1 MNKQYVLDLISQ
13 LNIAEHAYYV
23 LNKPVMSDG
32 EYDKLFNELK
42 EIEKNYSE
50 LIFSFSPTQR
60 VTGTPDNAF
69 TQVEHKQ
76 RMYSLD
82 NSESLEDIQKWIE
95 KNEKLTDLN
104 LFPITVEP
112 KIDGLAISLIYKD
125 NVLQQGLTRGD
136 GIIGEDV
143 THNIKTI
150 KNIPLKLPD
159 GFNNEFEIRGEIY
172 MPSSSFDELNK
183 QKVSDKKKLEELL
196 SIEKNQ
202 LSEMQK
208 EQIRNLRSEGVSE
221 FINSRNAAA
230 GSLRQKNSEITA
242 TRDLRLLA
250 YQLIQ
255 HGEQKQLPYS
265 EQISKMKL
273 FGFNTNN
280 IFEAKNIK
288 EIKSYLDNIE
298 SSRNKLEFQID
309 GAVLK
314 VNSTQIQ
321 DELGYTAKS
330 PRWALAYKFSAEEQT
345 TKILDIKLQVGR
357 TGAITP
363 VAVLDP
369 VNVGGALISF
379 ATLHNPDEIKRKD
392 LRINDFVIV
401 KRAGDVIPEV
411 VSSIKERRDKSQ
423 KVWEMQKICPCGEFK
438 IEFVKDEKVPRCS
451 GFQNCKIAKKETLI
465 FFASKSGLD
474 IDGLGRETVEV
485 LISNNLVKSFEDFY
499 NLTFEQLIV
508 LPQWKD
514 KKTNNL
520 LEAISKSISSH
531 PYDLLSAL
539 GIRYI
544 GNQTAK
550 LLLNSFGSL
559 NEVFNASTERIEGI
573 HGLSTSVASSLK
585 EWYERSE
592 NKLLLQRLKE
602 IGFNTDQKIETTK
615 GVFNG
620 RTFVLTGTLV
630 NYSRQEATSIVE
642 SFGGIV
648 TSSVSKNTNFV
659 VAGEKAGSKLEK
671 AKKLG
676 LEIIDENKFE
686 ELFEL
691 NS

>member
-69 TQVEHKQ
+69 NQVEHKQ

-602 IGFNTDQKIETTK
+602 IGFNTDQKIITTK

-676 LEIIDENKFE
+676 LEVIDENKFE

>member
-69 TQVEHKQ
+69 NQVEHKQ

-95 KNEKLTDLN
+95 KNQKLTDLN

-485 LISNNLVKSFEDFY
+485 LISNNLVQSFEDFY